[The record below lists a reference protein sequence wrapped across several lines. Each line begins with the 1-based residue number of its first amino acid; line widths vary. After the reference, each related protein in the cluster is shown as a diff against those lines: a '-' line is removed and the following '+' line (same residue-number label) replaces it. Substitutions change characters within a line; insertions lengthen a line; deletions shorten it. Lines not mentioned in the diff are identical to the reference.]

1 MKAYLHTRLRQ
12 FLIDPIVP
20 ITYLIGFLLIVTG
33 VGGLA
38 GYEPD
43 VPYGVSILDL
53 FYGGIVVGV
62 AWWMMISPANP
73 RPRWIISFLTIAGS
87 LGGLLTI
94 DAPYGASMLIMSP
107 ALITVMASGQFAAL
121 FLYPLFLIFAISI
134 GQSDGE
140 ILTPGGIS
148 FNVLIIVTLWAA
160 RNQGIHATKLA
171 WQAQQTA
178 LQAEERTEHEAQ
190 LRHFLRL
197 FQHELRNIVDGI
209 RGMIPTVRIMLD
221 DINPAIRTDPGP
233 SGVTIEDIFRAIDL
247 NAEALHTVA
256 QQLLVLSRDEQLGL
270 LKQPTL
276 LRPLLEQAHIEA
288 ASRAARHGRQIT
300 TCIECEPDLTI
311 YGEPTWIGLA
321 IRTGVQNAIDAL
333 SQAGLNGVV
342 TLRGR
347 RTENSLIQVEIGD
360 NGPGLPPAYVA
371 QLSVLNEQSHLLG
384 WTTKSGGSGLGI
396 AFMIQVMRLHDGT
409 VAFSNQPGGGAKV
422 LLHFPIPREECDG

>member
-1 MKAYLHTRLRQ
+1 MNAYLNSRLRQ
-12 FLIDPIVP
+12 FLSDPIVP
-20 ITYLIGFLLIVTG
+20 ITYLIGILLIVTG
-33 VGGLA
+33 IGGLA

-43 VPYGVSILDL
+43 VPSGLSILDL

-62 AWWMMISPANP
+62 AWWMTISPANP

-94 DAPYGASMLIMSP
+94 DAPYGTSMLIMSP

-140 ILTPGGIS
+140 VLTPGGIS

-160 RNQGIHATKLA
+160 RNQGIQATKLA
-171 WQAQQTA
+171 WQARQEA

-197 FQHELRNIVDGI
+197 FQHELRNVVDGI
-209 RGMIPTVRIMLD
+209 RGMIPTVRGMLD
-221 DINPAIRTDPGP
+221 DINPAIRADPGP
-233 SGVTIEDIFRAIDL
+233 SGVAIEDIFHAIDL

-256 QQLLVLSRDEQLGL
+256 QQLLVLSRDEHLGM
-270 LKQPTL
+270 LKQSTL

-288 ASRAARHGRQIT
+288 DSRAARHRMQLT
-300 TCIECEPDLTI
+300 TRIECDPDLTI

-321 IRTGVQNAIDAL
+321 IRTGVQNAVDAL
-333 SQAGLNGVV
+333 SQAGLSGVI

-347 RTENSLIQVEIGD
+347 RTEHRTIQVEIDD
-360 NGPGLPPAYVA
+360 NGPGLPPAYMT

-409 VAFSNQPGGGAKV
+409 VEFRNQPTGGATV
-422 LLHFPIPREECDG
+422 QLRFPIPFE

>member
-1 MKAYLHTRLRQ
+1 MKAYPHTRLRQ

-20 ITYLIGFLLIVTG
+20 ITYLIGVLLIVTG
-33 VGGLA
+33 IGGLS

-43 VPYGVSILDL
+43 VPHWLSIIDL
-53 FYGGIVVGV
+53 FYGGIVLGLG
-62 AWWMMISPANP
+62 WWMTIAPANP
-73 RPRWIISFLTIAGS
+73 QPRWIVSLLAIVTCLAG
-87 LGGLLTI
+87 LFTI
-94 DAPYGASMLIMSP
+94 DAPDGDTIIVMAP

-121 FLYPLFLIFAISI
+121 FLYPLFLITAISI
-134 GQSDGE
+134 GRSSGGA
-140 ILTPGGIS
+140 LTPGAIS

-171 WQAQQTA
+171 WQAQQAA

-221 DINPAIRTDPGP
+221 DINPAIRADAGP
-233 SGVTIEDIFRAIDL
+233 SGVAIEDIFRAIDL

-256 QQLLVLSRDEQLGL
+256 QQLLVLSRDEQPGM
-270 LKQPTL
+270 LKQSTL

-288 ASRAARHGRQIT
+288 DSRAARHGRQIT
-300 TCIECEPDLTI
+300 TCIECDPDLTI

-333 SQAGLNGVV
+333 SQAGLNGVL

-347 RTENSLIQVEIGD
+347 RMEDNTIQVEIGD
-360 NGPGLPPAYVA
+360 NGPGLPPAYVT

-409 VAFSNQPGGGAKV
+409 VAFSNQPTGGAKV
-422 LLHFPIPREECDG
+422 LLHFPIPLE